1 MQSASLIEKHQF
13 FFYTKTMI
21 DLSFL
26 VSAVFTPVLGVPDA
40 LHTAVAPEIWIDQS
54 GFNRWENST
63 ALTSNA
69 C

>member
-40 LHTAVAPEIWIDQS
+40 LHTAVAPEI
-54 GFNRWENST
+54 
-63 ALTSNA
+63 
-69 C
+69 